1 MEETRKLHKIIT
13 WDLHSTVDCVTITR
27 RPGNNENNNLINI
40 KISNQRK
47 KKRKK
52 KRNLT
57 QMKLRGMEREERG
70 IVERRGGESPVS
82 ILQTMP

>member
-47 KKRKK
+47 KKKK
-52 KRNLT
+52 KKEKPYPDEIARD
-57 QMKLRGMEREERG
+57 G
-70 IVERRGGESPVS
+70 ERRERHS
-82 ILQTMP
+82 

>member
-47 KKRKK
+47 KKEKK
-52 KRNLT
+52 ERNRT

-70 IVERRGGESPVS
+70 IVERLGGESPVS

>member
-27 RPGNNENNNLINI
+27 RPGNKENNNLINI

-47 KKRKK
+47 KKEE
-52 KRNLT
+52 KRE
-57 QMKLRGMEREERG
+57 KPYPDEIARDG
-70 IVERRGGESPVS
+70 ERRERHS
-82 ILQTMP
+82 